1 MAGHLT
7 AGPTH
12 QVSGPVWLN
21 DDSECFDISAKAL
34 AETPKAQIRA
44 MVQTLLTE
52 RFKLA
57 LHRETRELPIYVLET
72 ARRGPRL
79 SSSGP
84 DAGHS
89 VTRSVGGN
97 VTATNVSMTEFAYQ
111 LSRWLKR
118 PVFDQTRLRG
128 KFDFTLQLFWLAIA
142 LKRWRLITDH
152 I

>member
-84 DAGHS
+84 GRGPLSHPLGGRKRDRNECIDDRVRLSALQVVES
-89 VTRSVGGN
+89 PRIRSNPPSGKIRFHPAV
-97 VTATNVSMTEFAYQ
+97 VLVSDRIEKMATDN
-111 LSRWLKR
+111 
-118 PVFDQTRLRG
+118 
-128 KFDFTLQLFWLAIA
+128 
-142 LKRWRLITDH
+142 
-152 I
+152 